1 VLDSLT
7 VAELGDLVAVPYA
20 GKVLA
25 DLGATVEKIELIDP
39 ATGRQGDT
47 ARQVGPFP
55 AGQADPEHSGLFSYL
70 NAGKRGR
77 SLDLGSDGWRS
88 DLAELLRGADVVLLD
103 DTIRRALG
111 EVADPQRLLGLD
123 PATIVVAVTPFG
135 LTGPYAELAGTDL
148 VCSAAAGISVG
159 VGEPDRPPL
168 PLPYFQADF
177 QAGMAAAI
185 GALLGVCARDR
196 IGTGQLVEISEH
208 EFLASMHTTYFLP
221 RYIYG
226 GGVVGYRAGRV
237 GNGTPYPDTILEC
250 KDGLVALNT
259 PQVAQWIRFV
269 TLMGTPEW
277 STQPRYRNRR
287 AMQWE
292 YKDEV
297 DALVEPWLRQ
307 HPKTELVEAFLDHHL
322 PYAPVQTGTEL
333 VGHPHLQAREAIAAH
348 EFSAGDGAGF
358 VAPQRP
364 YLVDGVRTGRA
375 RGRAPRLGE
384 HDRTSRPEPP
394 TPPVPEPVPGGAR
407 TPLAGVRVLD
417 LGTAWAGGLVG
428 RILGDFGAD
437 VVKIESRSHMD
448 GSRMGRPIVVDDE
461 AGVEAG
467 DEGRWPDMQPGFHVH
482 GRNKRSVLLNL
493 RAAEALEVL
502 TPLLLASDALVH
514 NFSPGVL
521 DRLGLAESTLRE
533 INPRLVVV
541 GQSVAGQTG
550 PLRRYI
556 GYNST
561 VSALAGLAAL
571 VGYEDE
577 EPIGRFQGMYC
588 DVVSALTAVTATLAG
603 LQAAARTGQ
612 GCTVDVAQWEA
623 TMAIGPFPLLHAS
636 ITGTDPG
643 PPGATSVLHAPHGN
657 YRCADEDSWVAVA
670 VTGDPQW
677 TVLCGLMGR
686 PELATDPRFTTH
698 ADRRANRIDL
708 DAAVTGWTSGLAATD
723 AAARLQERGI
733 AAFAVCD
740 IESVYFDE
748 QLTGRGA
755 FTEVDQPYVGVE
767 PMPGVPWRCARTPGG
782 VRRRAP
788 LLGEHT
794 EEVLRGLGGLD
805 EQRFA
810 ALVEA
815 GVIER

>member
-1 VLDSLT
+1 MT
-7 VAELGDLVAVPYA
+7 VTELGDLVAVPYA
-20 GKVLA
+20 GKVLLE
-25 DLGATVEKIELIDP
+25 LGATVEKVELVD
-39 ATGRQGDT
+39 AGAGRRGDT
-47 ARQVGPFP
+47 SRRVGPFP
-55 AGQADPEHSGLFSYL
+55 AGHTDGEHSGLYSYL
-70 NAGKRGR
+70 NAGKRGI
-77 SLDLGSDGWRS
+77 SFDLGADGWRADLPELIRGS
-88 DLAELLRGADVVLLD
+88 DIILLD
-103 DTIRRALG
+103 DAFRRTLG
-111 EVADPQRLLGLD
+111 YAVDPHRLLELN
-123 PATIVVAVTPFG
+123 PTAVVIVVTPFG
-135 LTGPYAELAGTDL
+135 LTGPYADLRGTDL

-159 VGEPDRPPL
+159 VGEPDREPL
-168 PLPYFQADF
+168 ALPYYQGDF
-177 QAGMAAAI
+177 QAGMAAGI
-185 GALLGVCARDR
+185 GALLGIAARDR
-196 IGTGQLVEISEH
+196 IGKGQLVDISEH

-277 STQPRYRNRR
+277 STQRRYRNRR

-292 YKDEV
+292 YKAEV

-307 HPKTELVEAFLDHHL
+307 RSKADLVELFLDHHL
-322 PYAPVQTGTEL
+322 PYAPLLTGTEL
-333 VGHPHLQAREAIAAH
+333 VSDPHLAAREAVSTY
-348 EFSAGDGAGF
+348 EFSAGDGSGF

-364 YLVDGVRTGRA
+364 YLVDGARTTGRP

-384 HDRTSRPEPP
+384 HDEVPATRARRSARSAPATPTGDRP
-394 TPPVPEPVPGGAR
+394 R
-407 TPLAGVRVLD
+407 TPLSGVRVLD

-437 VVKIESRSHMD
+437 VIKIESRSHLD
-448 GSRMGRPIVVDDE
+448 GSRMGRPIVVDD
-461 AGVEAG
+461 VEAG
-467 DEGRWPDMQPGFHVH
+467 DEGAWPDMQPGFHVH

-493 RAAEALEVL
+493 RADGVRDVL
-502 TPLLLASDALVH
+502 APLVAGSDALVH
-514 NFSPGVL
+514 NFSPGVM
-521 DRLGLAESTLRE
+521 DRLGLAERTLRE
-533 INPRLVVV
+533 MNPKLVIV
-541 GQSVAGQTG
+541 GQSAAGQTG

-571 VGYEDE
+571 VGYEGE

-603 LQAAARTGQ
+603 LQAVARTGQ
-612 GCTVDVAQWEA
+612 GTTIDISQWEA
-623 TMAIGPFPLLHAS
+623 TMAIGPFPLLQGS
-636 ITGTDPG
+636 IVGADLT
-643 PPGATSVLHAPHGN
+643 PPGADSPLYSPHGN
-657 YRCADEDSWVAVA
+657 YRCDGEDSWVGVAVA
-670 VTGDPQW
+670 GDPQW
-677 TVLCGLMGR
+677 TVLCELMRR
-686 PELATDPRFTTH
+686 PDLVADPRF
-698 ADRRANRIDL
+698 ADHDGRRVHREEL
-708 DAAVTGWTSGLAATD
+708 DAEVTAWTAGQVATD
-723 AAARLQERGI
+723 VATLLQSRGI

-748 QLTGRGA
+748 QLNDREA
-755 FTEVDQPYVGVE
+755 FTEVHQPHVGAE
-767 PMPGVPWRCARTPGG
+767 PMPGVPWHFAETPGG
-782 VRRRAP
+782 VWRRAP

-794 EEVLRGLGGLD
+794 EEVLCGLGGLD
-805 EQRFA
+805 RERFA